1 MSDRAEVRTLR
12 RFSAPTLSRGLWVS
26 LWAAGFALVAIV
38 VWGTVLGD
46 ELVPAYGV
54 IFRLVGG
61 AYIACGLIAW
71 RRRPDSFSG
80 LLMTAT
86 GFLLFVE
93 PVFAQFDSGSADVLG
108 YLFGDLWSITIVWLL
123 LTMLSGGR
131 LTSTTERVL
140 VGAFV
145 VEFFLTLGSV
155 LFMEYDGNV
164 LLVRADEGLS
174 DGFEAARALLVSCAC
189 IAIAVVIALRWRAA
203 SPPRRRALLP
213 SVAGLAAL
221 LLFAFAQSAPPVWLR
236 WLAILSLLLIPAGF
250 LVGLLRS
257 RLARGGLADL
267 FRALPT
273 MRADELQPALA
284 RAVGDPSL
292 VVAYGRPE
300 VGEGRAVAPI
310 NDDAVLVYDAGLDE
324 DPELIEAA
332 TAAAGIALESRAR
345 LERIVTAG
353 DDERRR
359 LERDLHDGAQQR
371 LVALAMQLRLIQ
383 HEIQADPV
391 AAQQL
396 VDSASEE
403 LRLSMAELRELARG
417 IHPAVLNH
425 GLEPALQSLAG
436 QATVPTDVAY
446 AAEGELPEQVEL
458 AAYFVTSEAL
468 ANVGKYARASSAT
481 VDVTR
486 AGGGLVVRIADDGVG
501 GADASRGS
509 GLRGLADRVEALD
522 GRLRVD
528 SPHGAGTV
536 VTAELPC
543 GS

>member
-1 MSDRAEVRTLR
+1 MSDPAEVRTLR

-26 LWAAGFALVAIV
+26 LWAAGGALVAIV

-46 ELVPAYGV
+46 EEVAGYRV
-54 IFRLVGG
+54 AFRLVG
-61 AYIACGLIAW
+61 AAFIVCGLIAW
-71 RRRPDSFSG
+71 RRRPDSQSG

-86 GFLLFVE
+86 GFFLFVE
-93 PVFAQFDSGSADVLG
+93 PLLALWDGPAVDPLTI
-108 YLFGDLWSITIVWLL
+108 LFSDLWAVTVVWLM
-123 LTMLSGGR
+123 LTFLSGGHV
-131 LTSTTERVL
+131 TTRTEWVL
-140 VGAFV
+140 IGAFAI
-145 VEFFLTLGSV
+145 EP
-155 LFMEYDGNV
+155 
-164 LLVRADEGLS
+164 LLELAWWITDSEVFEAVRALVVITACLAVAGVI
-174 DGFEAARALLVSCAC
+174 AARF
-189 IAIAVVIALRWRAA
+189 LRA
-203 SPPRRRALLP
+203 SPPGRRALLP
-213 SVAGLAAL
+213 SVAGISCL
-221 LLFAFAQSAPPVWLR
+221 LLFAFAQGAPPIWLR
-236 WLAILSLLLIPAGF
+236 WLAILSLLTIPAGF
-250 LVGLLRS
+250 LIGLLRS

-267 FRALPT
+267 FRELPT
-273 MRADELQPALA
+273 LRSDELQPALA
-284 RAVGDPSL
+284 RALGDPSVE
-292 VVAYGRPE
+292 VVPGRPTP
-300 VGEGRAVAPI
+300 GEGRAVAPI

-468 ANVGKYARASSAT
+468 ANVGKYARASSAS

-486 AGGGLVVRIADDGVG
+486 AGGGLVVRIADDGIG

-522 GRLRVD
+522 GRLRVE
-528 SPHGAGTV
+528 SPPGAGTV